1 MEGWQAS
8 LQHAAERRLAA
19 AQDGIASD
27 LRVALEEARSRIV
40 AERAAHARALRV
52 AQQQA
57 RADLGDARGAWSRER
72 RAMEHAVHSATAAVE
87 QAAAAR
93 GGQSSEAMAA
103 IDGENARLHAT

>member
-27 LRVALEEARSRIV
+27 LRAALEEARSRIV

-72 RAMEHAVHSATAAVE
+72 RAMEHAVRSATAAVE
-87 QAAAAR
+87 QAAACLLYTSPSPR
-93 GGQSSEAMAA
+93 
-103 IDGENARLHAT
+103 D